1 MEGREVRAGIG
12 KKDSYKQNLDQ
23 YLADFLKMRNDAR
36 LSQYLVSNSNLPGPR
51 GNLELAFAFGELV
64 EQHSMKESS
73 ASELW
78 ALSSKWADISPVEAP
93 VNHPREFLPFC
104 GAYTIGI
111 IGSVSP
117 MFLEKALR
125 RLKELANDPRWR
137 TREAVAMGIQKLIE
151 KHSQRILKE
160 LEVWIGGDSWLQ
172 MRAVAAGVAEPRL
185 LKDEET
191 AEGALEIHKRI
202 VAQVL
207 SSKERKS
214 PEFKALRQTLGY
226 SISVVVSA
234 VPKEGFEYL
243 NNLALSRDA
252 DVVWVAK
259 ENLKKNRLVRRFP
272 REVAAVNKS
281 IR

>member
-1 MEGREVRAGIG
+1 MRAGIG

-78 ALSSKWADISPVEAP
+78 ALSSKWTDISPVEAP
-93 VNHPREFLPFC
+93 VNDPREFLPFC

-117 MFLEKALR
+117 MFLERALR

-160 LEVWIGGDSWLQ
+160 LEVWIRGDSWLQ

-191 AEGALEIHKRI
+191 AKGALEIHKRI

-252 DVVWVAK
+252 DIVWIAK

-281 IR
+281 IG